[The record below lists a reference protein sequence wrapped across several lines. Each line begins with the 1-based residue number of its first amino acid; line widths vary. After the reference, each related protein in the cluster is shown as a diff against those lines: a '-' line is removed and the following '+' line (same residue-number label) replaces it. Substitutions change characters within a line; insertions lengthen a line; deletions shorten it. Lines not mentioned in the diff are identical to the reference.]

1 MQRLVSERI
10 KKLREEIAEI
20 SEANRTQMHRRDG
33 GAAADHERRLQRLQE
48 ILDEL
53 MTLTDWK
60 KTLNSRSRSSY
71 QSFLSDVVVEGGFV
85 GGFVSF
91 PPKLQAQWL

>member
-1 MQRLVSERI
+1 MLRLVSERI

-60 KTLNSRSRSSY
+60 SPERSQKVLVRCTSTTIR
-71 QSFLSDVVVEGGFV
+71 
-85 GGFVSF
+85 F
-91 PPKLQAQWL
+91 PSP

>member
-1 MQRLVSERI
+1 PEHKLFRTRRSSDLQIGYSGACVMMSSCEHRVLPKNKAVFMPRLVSERI
-10 KKLREEIAEI
+10 KKLRDEIAEI

-53 MTLTDWK
+53 MTLTD
-60 KTLNSRSRSSY
+60 
-71 QSFLSDVVVEGGFV
+71 
-85 GGFVSF
+85 
-91 PPKLQAQWL
+91 

>member
-1 MQRLVSERI
+1 MPRLVSERI

-33 GAAADHERRLQRLQE
+33 GAAADQQRRLQRLQE

-60 KTLNSRSRSSY
+60 SPERSQKVLVRCTSTTIR
-71 QSFLSDVVVEGGFV
+71 
-85 GGFVSF
+85 F
-91 PPKLQAQWL
+91 PSP

>member
-1 MQRLVSERI
+1 MLCFPHVCGTGGKVPNLQDRVVLRRTRFIVVFMLRLVSERI

-60 KTLNSRSRSSY
+60 K
-71 QSFLSDVVVEGGFV
+71 
-85 GGFVSF
+85 
-91 PPKLQAQWL
+91 P

>member
-1 MQRLVSERI
+1 MPGPQQARSGAGGKVPICKILHEAVFMRKLVSERI

-60 KTLNSRSRSSY
+60 M
-71 QSFLSDVVVEGGFV
+71 
-85 GGFVSF
+85 
-91 PPKLQAQWL
+91 P

>member
-1 MQRLVSERI
+1 MPRLVSERI

-20 SEANRTQMHRRDG
+20 SEANRTHMHRRDG
-33 GAAADHERRLQRLQE
+33 GAAADQGRLQRLQE

-60 KTLNSRSRSSY
+60 K
-71 QSFLSDVVVEGGFV
+71 
-85 GGFVSF
+85 
-91 PPKLQAQWL
+91 P